1 VITLFKVRVG
11 GGYLSIDEF
20 IDTFTPLEL
29 ERLDRNDPMKK
40 FSERVAVQKTL
51 AYQQSEQKVM
61 LSPRSNGG
69 GNAGSSSGKKKNFDT
84 SMSSSMNK

>member
-1 VITLFKVRVG
+1 VG

-61 LSPRSNGG
+61 LSPRSGTG
-69 GNAGSSSGKKKNFDT
+69 SSGKKKGFDT
-84 SMSSSMNK
+84 S

>member
-1 VITLFKVRVG
+1 MGYISLELGRFVLKWIRIRLIVSFSPLFIFIVRVG

-40 FSERVAVQKTL
+40 FSERVAV
-51 AYQQSEQKVM
+51 
-61 LSPRSNGG
+61 
-69 GNAGSSSGKKKNFDT
+69 
-84 SMSSSMNK
+84 